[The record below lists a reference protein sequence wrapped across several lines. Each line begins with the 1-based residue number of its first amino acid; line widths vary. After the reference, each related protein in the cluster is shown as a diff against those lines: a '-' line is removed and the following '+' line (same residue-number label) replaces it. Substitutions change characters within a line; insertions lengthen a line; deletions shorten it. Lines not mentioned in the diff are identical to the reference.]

1 MLIKKSKRTYTTEL
15 YDNLMTM
22 INHGATL
29 TLIYLDVINLMGR
42 NLLDPKKQNYLNKFI
57 FHVKRKDAR

>member
-1 MLIKKSKRTYTTEL
+1 MLIEKSKRTYTTEL
-15 YDNLMTM
+15 YDNLMTL

-42 NLLDPKKQNYLNKFI
+42 NLLDPKKTKLFE
-57 FHVKRKDAR
+57 